1 MSYSAGLV
9 RLQCSGCGYNSFT
22 KLQPLLTAESVPCP
36 RCRQMVAVAEVE
48 AASPGAARL
57 MGIMR
62 QLAEAKG
69 KRREPSPAVEPA
81 LAAGSSPIRLV

>member
-1 MSYSAGLV
+1 MSYSAGLA
-9 RLQCSGCGYNSFT
+9 RLHCSGCGYNSFT

-36 RCRQMVAVAEVE
+36 RCRRSVAVAEIE

-62 QLAEAKG
+62 QLALAKE
-69 KRREPSPAVEPA
+69 KRREQAPAAEPT
-81 LAAGSSPIRLV
+81 LAEDSFASRSA